1 MSGNLCYLL
10 NSSCIYLQDTLE
22 ICTILHCK
30 SLFIGM
36 DVDVHKKS
44 MKNSYFGDKTYPAK
58 NFYGLSA

>member
-30 SLFIGM
+30 SLSIGM
-36 DVDVHKKS
+36 DVNVHKKS
-44 MKNSYFGDKTYPAK
+44 IKNSYFGDKTYPAK